1 MPRRTAI
8 FIRNAALTAIAAAGV
23 TALTGCYSSSGTA
36 LGFRPN
42 PIVQDRFAVT
52 DSIGAA
58 MFAEQ
63 VRLAHAE
70 ANDRRLE
77 RSDFATVPLAE

>member
-1 MPRRTAI
+1 MHVTRNNARQIAI
-8 FIRNAALTAIAAAGV
+8 LSVVCAAAA
-23 TALTGCYSSSGTA
+23 TLTGCHSSSKTT

-42 PIVQDRFAVT
+42 QVVQDRYAVT

-58 MFAEQ
+58 MFAQQ

-70 ANDRRLE
+70 AYNRHLE
-77 RSDFATVPLAE
+77 RTEFATVPIED